1 MEIGLC
7 IVSMC
12 YKPSK
17 HTAHTWYAI
26 GTSDIL
32 QWTCHDRIHHVSP
45 GAFCIIV
52 PLLRAHIA
60 SKQDSKFPHR
70 THRTAHQY
78 LLCTLLASIHEP
90 HNKRSHRQ
98 NNVPKLPSSATK
110 ISCFANDMGSNRAGR
125 SATTGPYINSSKGK
139 VQTCWLS
146 LDQNCHNT
154 SSRSSS
160 TALCTGVTYCFLQQ
174 QYQQHSFFRLPPKL
188 PSKGIL
194 RGLSYRLWSQSPR
207 HWGAAVAGAAAA
219 PASAR
224 ALERE
229 KGA

>member
-1 MEIGLC
+1 
-7 IVSMC
+7 MC

-98 NNVPKLPSSATK
+98 NSVPKLPSSATK
-110 ISCFANDMGSNRAGR
+110 ISCFANDMGSNRALSNNRPLRQQQRRKGANVLAQPGSKLPQYKFQVFEHSLVYRSNLLLLATAVSAAFILSSASKTSIKGYSTRVELQTLEPIPSSLGGSSGGR
-125 SATTGPYINSSKGK
+125 SSC
-139 VQTCWLS
+139 TCL
-146 LDQNCHNT
+146 
-154 SSRSSS
+154 SSS
-160 TALCTGVTYCFLQQ
+160 TGAGERGVVL
-174 QYQQHSFFRLPPKL
+174 
-188 PSKGIL
+188 
-194 RGLSYRLWSQSPR
+194 
-207 HWGAAVAGAAAA
+207 
-219 PASAR
+219 
-224 ALERE
+224 
-229 KGA
+229 